1 MTTPHTPSDQSAYPP
16 IPNET
21 EQFAKIVLDAAFA
34 VHSAM
39 GPGLLES
46 VYETCLNHEIQKKG
60 LDVQAQ
66 VSVPVIYDGLRI
78 DSGYRLDLLVNNRVV
93 VEIKSVEQI
102 LPVHQAQLLTYLK
115 LGGYRLGF
123 LINFNVRYLKN
134 GIQRFVR

>member
-1 MTTPHTPSDQSAYPP
+1 MTIPEKPSDRSEYPP

-21 EQFAKIVLDAAFA
+21 EQLAKIVLDAAFA

-60 LDVQAQ
+60 LEVQVQ
-66 VSVPVIYDGLRI
+66 VSVPVIYDGLRL